1 MDMIKSNDVTSE
13 IRKML
18 NEDFGYEE
26 DEIVLSDYG
35 YAFYYNQLYV
45 NNLDIFDTDRY
56 ANLNTVIGY
65 DIGYKAFSEIED
77 YLWKEE
83 CYDMM
88 ELNGCKYD
96 KKLIKKVSKKV
107 GVELDFT
114 KWKQI
119 EHGKDYF
126 YSYYEDGK
134 EYK

>member
-1 MDMIKSNDVTSE
+1 MNMIKANDVTTE

-18 NEDFGYEE
+18 NKEFEYEE
-26 DEIVLSDYG
+26 DEVVLSDYG

-45 NNLDIFDTDRY
+45 NGLDIFDTDRY

-65 DIGYKAFSEIED
+65 DVGYKAFSEIEE
-77 YLWKEE
+77 YLWEE
-83 CYDMM
+83 EDYDMM
-88 ELNGCKYD
+88 ELDGCKYD
-96 KKLIKKVSKKV
+96 KKLIKKVAKKV

-114 KWKQI
+114 KWKKI